1 MWSKLP
7 RRAKIRPTSLFL
19 RLVDS
24 LQTIILMVMNE
35 AHEDEPKCTSTSKAS
50 AYIVSASSSLVK
62 LSHMTK
68 TSINETGNACPLL
81 QCEEQDKEHR
91 GRNDN
96 FEMIIQVYQ
105 DIQDISLPF

>member
-1 MWSKLP
+1 
-7 RRAKIRPTSLFL
+7 
-19 RLVDS
+19 
-24 LQTIILMVMNE
+24 MVMNE
-35 AHEDEPKCTSTSKAS
+35 EHEGEPKCTSTSKAS
-50 AYIVSASSSLVK
+50 VYIVSASSSLVK

-96 FEMIIQVYQ
+96 FEMIIQIYQ
-105 DIQDISLPF
+105 DIQDISFPF